1 MFGNRR
7 GKSVLVAVAI
17 AAVSASGRAD
27 SLATPAVQQTPRLK
41 VLVIHGPNL
50 NLLGRREPQIYGTT
64 TLDQINTRLGELAK
78 EINVDLIDHAI
89 ELRGRDRGRVSA
101 AHRRRRRRTD

>member
-27 SLATPAVQQTPRLK
+27 SQATSTVQQTPRLK

-78 EINVDLIDHAI
+78 EINVDLTTMQSNSEGAI
-89 ELRGRDRGRVSA
+89 VDA
-101 AHRRRRRRTD
+101 FQTAHRRRRRRAD

>member
-17 AAVSASGRAD
+17 AAISASGRAD

-50 NLLGRREPQIYGTT
+50 NLLGRREPHIYGTT

-78 EINVDLIDHAI
+78 ENQRGSDGDAI
-89 ELRGRDRGRVSA
+89 ELRGRDRRRVSA
-101 AHRRRRRRTD
+101 AHRRRRRRAD